1 MLTKVRT
8 AVLLALLATVGGCK
22 NTFTLRE
29 SLTLVAAPSSVNA
42 TKDQTVALTL
52 DVRNSAGSSV
62 VPDSVRWSS
71 SDPAKATVSAT
82 GVFRALQVT
91 TQNLAIQAVAF
102 KGRAQGSVSIPVTV
116 SALTANRS

>member
-1 MLTKVRT
+1 MAKVRT
-8 AVLLALLATVGGCK
+8 AVLFAMLATVGGCK

-29 SLTLVAAPSSVNA
+29 TLTLVAAPSSVNA
-42 TKDQTVALTL
+42 TKDQSVSLSL

-82 GVFRALQVT
+82 GVLRTIQVT
-91 TQNLAIQAVAF
+91 SPSLTIQAVAF
-102 KGRAQGSVSIPVTV
+102 KGRAQGSVSIPV
-116 SALTANRS
+116 SIAQ

>member
-1 MLTKVRT
+1 MTKLRT
-8 AVLLALLATVGGCK
+8 AVLFAMFSAVGGCK

-29 SLTLVAAPSSVNA
+29 SLTLVAAPSSVTA
-42 TKDQTVALTL
+42 TKDQTISLTL

-82 GVFRALQVT
+82 GVLRTIQVT
-91 TQNLAIQAVAF
+91 PSVTIQAVAF
-102 KGRAQGSVSIPVTV
+102 KGRAQGSVSIPVAITMV
-116 SALTANRS
+116 AASRL